1 MNDLLIKRVLKELP
15 YNERLM
21 LYRILHTDV
30 PDTINH
36 VIEKSILEYG
46 LNLGKESVIIQ
57 YLDSYNNRSI
67 NSSYNDIIQLIEDKY
82 GI

>member
-46 LNLGKESVIIQ
+46 LNLGKESVI
-57 YLDSYNNRSI
+57 SGK
-67 NSSYNDIIQLIEDKY
+67 NSAYITETTCP
-82 GI
+82 